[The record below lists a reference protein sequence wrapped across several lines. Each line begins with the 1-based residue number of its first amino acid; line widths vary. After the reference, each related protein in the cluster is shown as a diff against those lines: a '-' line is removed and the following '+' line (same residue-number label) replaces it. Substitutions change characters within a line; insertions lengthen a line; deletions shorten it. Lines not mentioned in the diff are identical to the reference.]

1 MIEFFSCEYQGYL
14 RKAAYLV
21 VHIQSLRLSVIRVD
35 SDLVHSLSPQQVVP
49 HALRHSGGEVELVD
63 LVQSYN
69 GVECRDT
76 LLAGIPGESWVRTRT
91 DDGPVLRNHQKL
103 M

>member
-1 MIEFFSCEYQGYL
+1 M
-14 RKAAYLV
+14 
-21 VHIQSLRLSVIRVD
+21 
-35 SDLVHSLSPQQVVP
+35 VP

-91 DDGPVLRNHQKL
+91 VEEHIQMKNAYR
-103 M
+103 